1 MARTPGIR
9 VSPEHIQT
17 VKQTLYR
24 CFPRQI
30 DLAEALGI
38 SRSTVT
44 SYFNGKSVSPTNFI
58 EISNKLG
65 LDWQAIMLTQR
76 LAIAYPERN
85 KCDPNPL
92 LLSDEIMQ
100 EYAWFFE
107 QKLLVILIAM
117 LRENARCH

>member
-24 CFPRQI
+24 RFPRQI
-30 DLAEALGI
+30 DLAEAVGV

-44 SYFNGKSVSPTNFI
+44 SYFNGKPVSPTNFI

-65 LDWQAIMLTQR
+65 LNWQAISYRQ
-76 LAIAYPERN
+76 IN
-85 KCDPNPL
+85 KFEPNPL
-92 LLSDEIMQ
+92 LLYDEMMQ
-100 EYAWFFE
+100 EYAWLFE
-107 QKLLVILIAM
+107 QRLLVILISM
-117 LRENARCH
+117 LR